1 MIISTDLVPETVENT
16 FTHKERNQFN
26 FRQTTVDNQN
36 YPETVHKIQA
46 INLIN
51 KLPNI
56 IKTENRPIINGLR
69 IILAK
74 CQLKEE

>member
-1 MIISTDLVPETVENT
+1 MIVMIILTVLVT
-16 FTHKERNQFN
+16 RNCSEHIHSQGEKSVQFPV
-26 FRQTTVDNQN
+26 QTTVDNQN

-56 IKTENRPIINGLR
+56 IKTKNRPKVNGPR

-74 CQLKEE
+74 